1 MTKAKAKV
9 EFDDSWLTR
18 SEKAIDASG
27 RYARLLCLLLLCA
40 SIFSPVLMI
49 GMKAATVNAVPENFC
64 DEFVLDVN
72 GTRECD
78 VDKENTGLYLRSMSV
93 SGRGCA
99 GALSRYQNDAPV
111 ISVWASSAVSLND
124 SGVRVVGLDVRCFGL
139 DVCIASLAAAFVLF
153 RAGGLV
159 LAEQPVASRP
169 EHSVSHGGR
178 PVVVEGAE

>member
-27 RYARLLCLLLLCA
+27 RYARVLCLLLLCA

-78 VDKENTGLYLRSMSV
+78 VDKENTGLYLRSLSV
-93 SGRGCA
+93 SGKGCA

-111 ISVWASSAVSLND
+111 ISVWASSAVSLNE
-124 SGVRVVGLDVRCFGL
+124 SGVRVVLGRKRVH
-139 DVCIASLAAAFVLF
+139 VAAIL
-153 RAGGLV
+153 
-159 LAEQPVASRP
+159 
-169 EHSVSHGGR
+169 
-178 PVVVEGAE
+178 